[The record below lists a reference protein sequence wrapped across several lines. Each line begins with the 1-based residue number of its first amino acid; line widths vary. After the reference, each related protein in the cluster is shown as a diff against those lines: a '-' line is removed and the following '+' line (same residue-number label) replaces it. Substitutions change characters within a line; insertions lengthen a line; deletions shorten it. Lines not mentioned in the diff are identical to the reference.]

1 MSYHKKGMKE
11 KTKTQET
18 IDHYDRVARDLI
30 RRYESDHPGATLEE
44 SPVDVCRGIVD
55 TRWPRL
61 SKASKRLYRAA
72 LVSMMS
78 RLGHDDAARFM
89 SGVSTDTNGDDRK
102 DRHVRAKKLPPDYI
116 DMIAEHLNLDRTSDR
131 VIFSMLYAGAI
142 SGLRPGEWRNA
153 RFVEV
158 DGGRHIL
165 VVSNSKNTNGRAHGS
180 ERTITFHDLDE
191 DQSGVIDSLITEI
204 SRLSN
209 DEYTAMMN
217 HIKVRLSRITAKVW
231 PNASAR
237 PTLYSGRHQFSADA
251 KKAGV
256 DEVAL
261 AAIMGH
267 KSPDAARRFYG
278 IRRNGGSGYGVTVTA
293 DPDDMSRVT
302 QVEDGRDLDSVDH
315 QINRRR

>member
-1 MSYHKKGMKE
+1 ME
-11 KTKTQET
+11 ERTKTQET
-18 IDHYDRVARDLI
+18 IEQYERIACDLV
-30 RRYESDHPGATLEE
+30 RRYESEHPGVTLEK

-72 LVSMMS
+72 LVSTMA

-89 SGVSTDTNGDDRK
+89 SGVSAAANGGERE
-102 DRHVRAKKLPPDYI
+102 DRHVRAKKLPPEYI
-116 DMIAEHLNLDRTSDR
+116 DMIADHLNLDRMSDR
-131 VIFSMLYAGAI
+131 VIFSMLYGGAI

-153 RFVEV
+153 RFVEAE
-158 DGGRHIL
+158 GGRHIL

-180 ERTITFHDLDE
+180 ERTITFHDLDD

-204 SRLSN
+204 SCLSD
-209 DEYTAMMN
+209 DEYAAMMSN
-217 HIKVRLSRITAKVW
+217 IKVRLSKIAAKVW
-231 PNASAR
+231 PDADVR

-278 IRRNGGSGYGVTVTA
+278 IRRNGGGGYGVVVTA
-293 DPDDMSRVT
+293 DADEMSRVT
-302 QVEDGRDLDSVDH
+302 PVTRAEDGPDLDSGAHPV
-315 QINRRR
+315 NWRK